1 MTAEPDLYYLC
12 VPRQRAEVALPV
24 DFLPV
29 SAFVTD
35 EPACR
40 MLWDMITTQFHTR
53 GKFLAIWPNVRY
65 LAVQRDEQGVAGFCF
80 VSTPVNWQ
88 IDYVVVRPD
97 ARGRHIATA
106 LVHTVL
112 NHALAQ
118 NVPYVMLTSRESLR
132 KLYEGECGFS
142 VVGASRDRGPG

>member
-1 MTAEPDLYYLC
+1 MSTEPDLYYFC
-12 VPRQRAEVALPV
+12 VPRQPLEVSLPV

-35 EPACR
+35 EPACK
-40 MLWDMITTQFHTR
+40 MLWDMISTQFHTR

-65 LAVQRDEQGVAGFCF
+65 VALHRDDKGVAGFCF

-106 LVHTVL
+106 LVRTVI
-112 NHALAQ
+112 NQALAQ
-118 NVPYVMLTSRESLR
+118 RVPYVMLTSRESLR
-132 KLYEGECGFS
+132 RLYEGECGFT
-142 VVGASRDRGPG
+142 VVGSSAQQ

>member
-1 MTAEPDLYYLC
+1 MAAEPDLYYLC
-12 VPRQRAEVALPV
+12 IPRQLNPVPIPV

-29 SAFVTD
+29 SQFVRD
-35 EPACR
+35 ELACR
-40 MLWDMITTQFHTR
+40 TLWEMITTQFHTR

-65 LAVQRDEQGVAGFCF
+65 VAVHRDEKGVAGFLF

-106 LVHTVL
+106 LVHTAL
-112 NHALAQ
+112 NEAMGR

-132 KLYEGECGFS
+132 PLYETECGFT
-142 VVGASRDRGPG
+142 VVGRQAQN

>member
-1 MTAEPDLYYLC
+1 MATEPDLYYLC
-12 VPRQRAEVALPV
+12 IPREHHPVSLAV

-29 SAFVTD
+29 SQFVRD

-65 LAVQRDEQGVAGFCF
+65 VAVHRDDKGVAGFLF

-97 ARGRHIATA
+97 ARGRHIASA
-106 LVHTVL
+106 LVHTAL
-112 NHALAQ
+112 NEAKGRG
-118 NVPYVMLTSRESLR
+118 VPYVMLTSREGLR
-132 KLYEGECGFS
+132 PLYERECGFT
-142 VVGASRDRGPG
+142 VVGRQAPN